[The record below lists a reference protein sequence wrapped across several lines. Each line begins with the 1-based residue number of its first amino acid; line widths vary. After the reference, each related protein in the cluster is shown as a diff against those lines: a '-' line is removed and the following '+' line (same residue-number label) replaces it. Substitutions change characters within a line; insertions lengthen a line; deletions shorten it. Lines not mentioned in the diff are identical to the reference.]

1 MGSYFDEGSGGLVL
15 LLDRVVFLVGVSSFW
30 FSLGRFEGG
39 EVRLVLVLGGS
50 EFGGSPILWGW
61 DGVWVSDGLFVCFV
75 GMVSLTNFYFV
86 FVIFSFLW
94 FL

>member
-39 EVRLVLVLGGS
+39 EVRLVLVLGGQS
-50 EFGGSPILWGW
+50 LEGLRSSGG
-61 DGVWVSDGLFVCFV
+61 
-75 GMVSLTNFYFV
+75 GMESG
-86 FVIFSFLW
+86 
-94 FL
+94 